1 MKAFINSGKINST
14 QCNQSR
20 TKGGATGASALGAIG
35 KWGANTFLLTSFY
48 VNFLIPLSNG
58 NMEGGRCA
66 VFAPAA
72 TMSETVIYWRS
83 VR

>member
-1 MKAFINSGKINST
+1 MKAFINSGKINNT

-48 VNFLIPLSNG
+48 VNFLIPFSNG
-58 NMEGGRCA
+58 NMGGGALCSFRTGCDN
-66 VFAPAA
+66 
-72 TMSETVIYWRS
+72 E
-83 VR
+83 